1 MLFLEHKKTAE
12 AMIQWTGKKAMVK
25 KYQISNKE
33 LLHILDKGEVA
44 YTYVD
49 GVCLVDEESFVR
61 YLNTL
66 RVAEKQDNAVHRLRQ
81 ALRSGK
87 KPELDKYE
95 SVIARRLESRVVAV
109 YHIISNSLGVLLE
122 PLEQE
127 IFHAFLR
134 GDSIG
139 SVARQTGLKCE
150 EVFYIFESSLLA
162 LDKYASGLLVPLVR
176 RAEEAEKVNLELLQK
191 LTECDNWFS
200 HVRSQL
206 EEMDEKI
213 AGTQRHNDSL
223 KSHLDYLQSLL
234 DSEKRINAELE
245 RIIADRPHHIPTNYL
260 SSIKSYLCRLFHF
273 VRD

>member
-1 MLFLEHKKTAE
+1 
-12 AMIQWTGKKAMVK
+12 MIQWTGKKAMVK

-87 KPELDKYE
+87 KLELDKYE

-150 EVFYIFESSLLA
+150 EVFSIFERSLLA
-162 LDKYASGLLVPLVR
+162 LDKYASGLLIPLVR

-191 LTECDNWFS
+191 LTQCDNWFS

-213 AGTQRHNDSL
+213 AGTWQENDSL
-223 KSHLDYLQSLL
+223 KSHLNYLQSLL

-260 SSIKSYLCRLFHF
+260 SSIKSYLCRLFHS